1 MRTLLTQ
8 VHLVTPEAV
17 LRDASFLLEDDRI
30 LSLDGGIADRV
41 ESWGGDYVFPGFVD
55 VHTDNLEKHFMPRHG
70 VTWDAV
76 AAAASHDGQVATAG
90 ITTVFDSISLHGHK
104 DGLDR
109 GAALPEMLA
118 GLQEAG
124 DLGLLRADHRLHLR
138 CEVSGPGI
146 EAQLTPHLDH
156 PLLQLLSV
164 MDHTP
169 GQGQY
174 RDLEGHAQRLWKAE
188 GGELDAMIAR
198 LEALAAAHD
207 LEGAQAR
214 RGAVATLAAQ
224 CGVPLASHDD
234 DSAKGVAFGKKIG
247 CTIAEFPV
255 CEEAALAAKRL
266 GMASLFGAPN
276 LVRGRSHSGN
286 LGAGRA
292 AELGVLDGVCSDYM
306 PMAMLKSVAVLLNPP
321 FSWPLWE
328 IAEALAGRPAEMTRL
343 FDRGR
348 IEVGRRADFLR
359 LRLLGG
365 KLPQLRETWVRGV
378 RVA

>member
-1 MRTLLTQ
+1 MRTLITQ
-8 VHLVTPEAV
+8 AHIVTPEAV
-17 LRDASFLLEDDRI
+17 LPDASLLVEDGVI
-30 LSLDGGIADRV
+30 LSLDGGVADRV
-41 ESWGGDYVFPGFVD
+41 ESWGGDYLFPGFVD

-70 VTWDAV
+70 VTWDSV

-124 DLGLLRADHRLHLR
+124 ELGLLRADHRVHLR

-174 RDLEGHAQRLWKAE
+174 RDMAGFAERLWKAE
-188 GGELDAMIAR
+188 GGDLQTIQDC
-198 LEALAAAHD
+198 LAEQAGAHD

-214 RGAVATLAAQ
+214 REAIAALAAQ

-234 DSAKGVAFGKKIG
+234 DSPKGLAFGKKIG
-247 CTIAEFPV
+247 CSIAEFPV

-292 AELGVLDGVCSDYM
+292 AELGVLDGLCSDYM

-321 FSWPLWE
+321 FSWPLPE
-328 IAEALAGRPAEMTRL
+328 IAEVLAGRPAEMTRL

-348 IEVGRRADFLR
+348 LEVGRRADFLR
-359 LRLLGG
+359 LRLRGDR
-365 KLPQLRETWVRGV
+365 LPQLRETWVRGM